1 MPNINHASMIR
12 ALINYD
18 VFMDDIFSSVILV
31 WLLML
36 KKYIHHYTKL
46 LYSKLCWV
54 AHLLPQGY
62 LRSEHLQLGV
72 WHDLMPSVIL
82 CFDFLITGSA
92 SGS

>member
-1 MPNINHASMIR
+1 MIR

-46 LYSKLCWV
+46 LYSKLC
-54 AHLLPQGY
+54 
-62 LRSEHLQLGV
+62 
-72 WHDLMPSVIL
+72 
-82 CFDFLITGSA
+82 
-92 SGS
+92 